1 MAVELNISTWRH
13 TPFGGST
20 GHGDI
25 VIVGFDYSAATYV
38 MHIRPAP
45 GHAGS
50 PLIALNNAAPASQGI
65 SATYDPAYAMPDGS
79 GTVGATIVRIEIDES
94 SIESL
99 ATAAKPE
106 DPAVFY
112 YDLQFTPAVSGARK
126 DVVAFGTFTVLPG
139 VTNA

>member
-1 MAVELNISTWRH
+1 MAVELNIVTWRH
-13 TPFGGST
+13 VPFGGAT
-20 GHGDI
+20 GNGDI
-25 VIVGFDYSAATYV
+25 VIVGADYSAATYA

-50 PLIALNNAAPASQGI
+50 PLIALSNAAPASQGI
-65 SATYDPAYAMPDGS
+65 SASYDPAYVMPDGS
-79 GTVGATIVRIEIDES
+79 GAVGATTVRIEIDES
-94 SIESL
+94 SIEAL

-106 DPAVFY
+106 SAAVFY
-112 YDLQFTPAVSGARK
+112 YDLHFTPAVSGARK